1 MPDMDN
7 IDTTTAV
14 EAISEEVRAQRAI
27 RVIQHQVQHGSS
39 VRQAC
44 EACNVPVRT
53 FYHWMREGVLTD
65 YVGASRDSR
74 STVAS
79 ALAIEAIPDVMQ
91 YMIAIATGKVQVR
104 GANPIAA
111 AQFVFSAAGVK
122 ATTATEAEK
131 PPTNVLAFLPQMVTL
146 QIMQPSGPDALA
158 EPPIEGEY
166 QEVEPA
172 GE

>member
-1 MPDMDN
+1 MRDMDN

-104 GANPIAA
+104 GANPVAA
-111 AQFVFSAAGVK
+111 ARFVLSVAGITEDTSAA
-122 ATTATEAEK
+122 EDR
-131 PPTNVLAFLPQMVTL
+131 PPTTNIFLPEMVTL
-146 QIMQPSGPDALA
+146 NLVAAAHSVPPDDPPEAL
-158 EPPIEGEY
+158 EGSYE
-166 QEVEPA
+166 EVER
-172 GE
+172 